1 MTHSKQVLEKPYG
14 AWKSQISIDSLI
26 QSSNKIIDIYQLNG
40 QVYWL
45 ESRPQ
50 EKGRCVICTKDSNGE
65 AQSII
70 PEGYS
75 VNSRVHEYGGG
86 AFAFIDEQ
94 RFVFVNDEDQN
105 IYVGSLPIC
114 SPSEKSND
122 AVINIEALTKSNK
135 VERFA
140 DLNVSHCGQFLVCV
154 RERHLNN
161 SDENCEN
168 SIEVINDLVVFQLD
182 AENSMHVVHSGQDFY
197 MAPKF
202 NHDGKQLAWIS
213 WNHPN
218 MPWDHTELWVAT
230 RSSNQFVD
238 CQKVE
243 TGQDASILQPE
254 WDSNDLLYFV
264 SDQSDWW
271 NIYRLEEGVIH
282 ALAPTNIEFGFPHW
296 VFGMTAYRV
305 INQDEIVAIGYL
317 KGTQHLYHIEVAS
330 GHMEE
335 LALPCNNYH
344 YCLQHYQDQL
354 FLLGSSATDPLE
366 IIQYD
371 LRLHDLTV
379 VQQIATLPVPEQDI
393 SVAQQIEVPTSN
405 NMRTF
410 AYYYQPKN
418 SAHVADLRELPPAIV
433 MSHGGPTGQTDSS
446 FNLEIQFW
454 TSRGFAVI
462 DVNYRGST
470 GYGSLYRQSLK
481 GNWGVY
487 DVDDCIA
494 VVEYLT
500 ALSKI
505 DRNRVAIRGGS
516 AGGYTTLAAL
526 TREQQPFSAG
536 VSRYG
541 VSDLLALASECHKF
555 EARYLDSVIGKLP
568 EMRSIYETRS
578 PINNLHN
585 LSTPMLLLQGL
596 KDKVVPPNQAE
607 KMVEQLEKKQQ
618 PYAYITFENEAHGF
632 KAAESKKK
640 ALLSEL
646 SFYQQVWGIKKDD
659 GEDDG
664 ALEIQFLN

>member
-1 MTHSKQVLEKPYG
+1 MTHSKQVSQKQYG
-14 AWKSQISIDSLI
+14 AWRSEISIDSLI
-26 QSSNKIIDIYQLNG
+26 QSSNKISDIYQSDG
-40 QVYWL
+40 QVFWL

-50 EKGRCVICTKDSNGE
+50 EKGRSVICSKNADGVVY
-65 AQSII
+65 SII
-70 PEGYS
+70 PDGYS
-75 VNSRVHEYGGG
+75 VNARVHEYGGG
-86 AFAFIDEQ
+86 AFAFIGNQ

-105 IYVGSLPIC
+105 LYIGTLPKR
-114 SPSEKSND
+114 SMTNLSNNSNE
-122 AVINIEALTKSNK
+122 NIDALTTSNK
-135 VERFA
+135 NERFA

-154 RERHLNN
+154 RERHLTG
-161 SDENCEN
+161 SDD
-168 SIEVINDLVVFQLD
+168 SEVINDLVVFQLEG
-182 AENSMHVVHSGQDFY
+182 ENTMDVVHSGKDFY

-202 NHDGKQLAWIS
+202 NVDATKLAWIS

-218 MPWDHTELWVAT
+218 MPWDQTELWSAY
-230 RSSNQFVD
+230 RPERLFVD

-243 TGQDASILQPE
+243 TGQPASILQPE

-264 SDQSDWW
+264 SDQSEWW
-271 NIYRLEEGVIH
+271 NIYRIEAGVIH
-282 ALAPTNIEFGFPHW
+282 ALTPTNIEFGFPHW
-296 VFGMTAYRV
+296 IFGMTAYRV
-305 INQDEIVAIGYL
+305 INQNEIVAIGYV
-317 KGTQHLYHIEVAS
+317 KGTQHLYHIEVES

-335 LALPCNNYH
+335 LVLPSNNFH
-344 YCLQHYQDQL
+344 YCLEYHNNEL
-354 FLLGSSATDPLE
+354 FLLSSSPTDPLE
-366 IIQYD
+366 ILQYN
-371 LRLHDLTV
+371 LRDHDLTV
-379 VQQIATLPVPEQDI
+379 IQQVATLPVGEQDI

-405 NMRTF
+405 NMQTF

-418 SAHVADLRELPPAIV
+418 SAYVADLRELPPAIV

-446 FNLEIQFW
+446 FNLEVQFW

-470 GYGSLYRQSLK
+470 GFGSQYRRSLQ
-481 GNWGVY
+481 GNWGLY

-494 VVEYLT
+494 AVEYLS
-500 ALSKI
+500 ALAKI
-505 DRNRVAIRGGS
+505 DKNRVAIRGGS

-568 EMRSIYETRS
+568 EMRSIYESRS

-596 KDKVVPPNQAE
+596 QDKVVPPNQAE

-632 KAAESKKK
+632 KSAESKRQ

-646 SFYQQVWGIKKDD
+646 SFYQQVWCIESNI
-659 GEDDG
+659 EDDG
-664 ALEIQFLN
+664 KIDIQFLN